1 MPYDM
6 KFTGSYFDVANFLK
20 GVDDLVHLQQ
30 SGQVAADGRLLTID
44 GFQLAPSPLSKPGDP
59 NPQLQV
65 DLAVTSYLTPAV
77 EGLTAGA
84 SPSGPSPS
92 GVPTQPTSQPGSP

>member
-30 SGQVAADGRLLTID
+30 SGQVAADGGLVPRVSAD
-44 GFQLAPSPLSKPGDP
+44 EVVRR
-59 NPQLQV
+59 V
-65 DLAVTSYLTPAV
+65 DDTMWFPEY
-77 EGLTAGA
+77 
-84 SPSGPSPS
+84 
-92 GVPTQPTSQPGSP
+92 PTFRRKTV